1 MDEAIAADVRRIVS
15 AITQVPPDRLAPD
28 LDLIDAG
35 LVDSLRALQIVN
47 DLERFFDV
55 LISDEEVGT
64 YTTIRTIT
72 QGIARLRN
80 GHARAS

>member
-1 MDEAIAADVRRIVS
+1 MDERIEADVRRIVS
-15 AITQVPPDRLAPD
+15 GVTQVPPNRLAPD

-47 DLERFFDV
+47 DLERHFNV

-64 YTTIRTIT
+64 YTTVRTIVE
-72 QGIARLRN
+72 GIVRLRN
-80 GHARAS
+80 GSPRAS